1 MNKFLI
7 AITVT
12 LFLGSCGG
20 GNSSSKIPVAVAP
33 SLSLEASDTEQLVDD
48 SITLAWSSSNA
59 TSCSA
64 SGAWSG
70 SKNTSGS
77 ESIVVASAGQLT
89 YSLECSGA
97 GGSASS
103 SATITGYQEFLGV
116 SVDGYI
122 RSADIFIDE
131 NDNFEADGN
140 ELATVSADDGSFQ
153 LRYTVGNLVSL
164 GGFDVDSGN
173 LLDKL
178 LLVNKLD
185 NYNTFAAITPIT
197 TIISFMESPENIH
210 ASLGIDASL
219 DIGRTDPVKN
229 VGDGGIYDYLY
240 EKGNQATILVL
251 ALQNIANNLKETQDS
266 SQDYFKAFTEVLEA
280 SYADSESKVDVESN
294 VFITTV
300 LDKVVTSQALEIS
313 DDDKSNTALALS
325 ALLPLIEVKS
335 DEAINVAL
343 FNFATSTLQ
352 TDIKTIANG
361 TATPETLNIY
371 ATDLINYVATD
382 QNVSS
387 GELTPNII
395 ATADSAST
403 NEDVAI
409 EISVLTNDS
418 YTSASPISVT
428 VGTPSDGVANFAAGV
443 VFYTPSAD
451 FFGADS
457 FEYTISQSDKSA
469 SAIVTVSIA
478 PVNDAPAFNN
488 LLSQYSVA
496 KNQLNITTVLVVDTE
511 GDETSI
517 SIGGVDA
524 ASFELSNDNLLSF
537 VSAPDYLNKT
547 SYALALTVTDG
558 TDSTTQSIT
567 VTVTNVDDAEP
578 VFSSSSSFS
587 AAENQTAI
595 GTVTATDA
603 DSSSITFTV
612 SGSELAITSGGLLS
626 FVSAPDYE
634 TKSSYTATVTAT
646 DGTNSTTQSI
656 TVTVTDVNESS
667 VTVAADAASTNEDTS
682 ITFDPLTNDTIV
694 TDGYSVSVAAS
705 SANNGAVTVN
715 SGNTLTYTPSLN
727 FFGTDTFTYTATVNS
742 VSGSATV
749 TVTVNSVNDLPIIN
763 SLNSILTPDENQ
775 TAVVTVSA
783 SDVETSSLTYSVS
796 GTDSTLFSISSSG
809 VLTFKTAPD
818 YEAPADADTDN
829 NYAITIAVGDGTDT
843 VSQAV
848 TVEVQ
853 NVADLV
859 SGVAVDGYVAG
870 ATVFQ
875 DLDNDGVLDSGEPNT
890 STNALG
896 SFSLTLSS
904 VNKSAPVR
912 IINGYDLATNE
923 IHPSVMDISVTETG
937 SYIITPISTLVG
949 RLKIEDTTLTGT
961 VPQSMIAA
969 AMGISMADSPNDAIL
984 GFDPIAYFNGSDST
998 LATEARPVF
1007 AASQL
1012 LMAQGGGNYGV
1023 NKYITDQVLS
1033 TLSTT
1038 LTSASGSS
1046 ITMSSA
1052 SDIIAIKQDAYD
1064 AIFNGIVDTTL
1075 ADNPPINNVQ
1085 FKNNKAVMTDYL
1097 NGSASSQVQHSL
1109 YGIHDGTTTLVADLV
1124 GAKLDYENLKQIIDN
1139 DGTGKPLD
1147 LSFELSSLPI
1157 GSGTTSVNLRL
1168 FYGNDAVQDSG
1179 EDYLQVA
1186 LTANWES
1193 DGTTLQVKLPA
1204 SSNLVAT
1211 FFDRSGTTLSTTVT
1225 NVSED
1230 IITAAQ
1236 SGPNRPQTLKVRLST
1251 LFSAF
1256 PTEVSG
1262 LSSFLDG
1269 AATFTYQVEFGSF
1282 SLYDH
1287 LENSFTKIQGTFAVT
1302 STPDIAV
1309 FADDIYVHE
1318 NATTKDITFRLSQAS
1333 SSNVTVDYAISG
1345 SSSASSSD
1353 YTLSAGT
1360 VTIPAGSMSTT
1371 LAIAVT
1377 NDTAVEAQE
1386 EIRLSLSNPQNAV
1399 LGRTTVSAYITDG
1412 EKILDNAAQKA
1423 ILVNNI
1429 FKDSKSS
1436 INSYI
1441 KSSLDGTSVVISGTS
1456 YTYSQ
1461 VLVNNSL
1468 TSDVYA
1474 YIDSIVDDYEVMA
1487 EAMISAIMT
1496 KSNAY
1501 VDSQLSGF
1509 STYAGFAQA
1518 LTQLNSGLKG
1528 LNVSQIVG
1536 TNISNDGTYPSGQ
1549 SAATLLTAVEGK
1561 VNTLVTLAADTV
1573 ADILG
1578 TDTNANFPNA
1588 NVIIGTDGNDTITGT
1603 SGSDLIASFNG
1614 TDTVNG
1620 AAGNDKILGGS
1631 GVDTIN
1637 GGDNN
1642 DHIYG
1647 YAGADIL
1654 SGDADADKILG
1665 GLDNDTIRGGAGNDD
1680 LRGEAGDDTIYTGA
1694 GTDTV
1699 TGGLGN
1705 DIIIID
1711 GL

>member
-12 LFLGSCGG
+12 LFLSSCGG

-33 SLSLEASDTEQLVDD
+33 SLSLEVSDTEQLVDE
-48 SITLAWSSSNA
+48 SITLTWSSSNA

-77 ESIVVASAGQLT
+77 ESIVVASVGQLT
-89 YSLECSGA
+89 YTLECSGA
-97 GGSASS
+97 GGSVSS
-103 SATITGYQEFLGV
+103 SATVTGYQEFLGV

-325 ALLPLIEVKS
+325 ALIPLIEVKS

-443 VFYTPSAD
+443 IFYTPNAD

-537 VSAPDYLNKT
+537 VSAPDYLNKA

-567 VTVTNVDDAEP
+567 VTVTDVDDAGP

-646 DGTNSTTQSI
+646 DGINSATQSI
-656 TVTVTDVNESS
+656 TVTVTDV
-667 VTVAADAASTNEDTS
+667 DDTNFAPVLLNYEVCARV
-682 ITFDPLTNDTIV
+682 IE
-694 TDGYSVSVAAS
+694 
-705 SANNGAVTVN
+705 
-715 SGNTLTYTPSLN
+715 NTLI
-727 FFGTDTFTYTATVNS
+727 VC
-742 VSGSATV
+742 
-749 TVTVNSVNDLPIIN
+749 
-763 SLNSILTPDENQ
+763 
-775 TAVVTVSA
+775 
-783 SDVETSSLTYSVS
+783 
-796 GTDSTLFSISSSG
+796 
-809 VLTFKTAPD
+809 
-818 YEAPADADTDN
+818 
-829 NYAITIAVGDGTDT
+829 
-843 VSQAV
+843 
-848 TVEVQ
+848 
-853 NVADLV
+853 
-859 SGVAVDGYVAG
+859 
-870 ATVFQ
+870 
-875 DLDNDGVLDSGEPNT
+875 
-890 STNALG
+890 
-896 SFSLTLSS
+896 
-904 VNKSAPVR
+904 
-912 IINGYDLATNE
+912 
-923 IHPSVMDISVTETG
+923 
-937 SYIITPISTLVG
+937 
-949 RLKIEDTTLTGT
+949 
-961 VPQSMIAA
+961 
-969 AMGISMADSPNDAIL
+969 
-984 GFDPIAYFNGSDST
+984 T
-998 LATEARPVF
+998 LA
-1007 AASQL
+1007 
-1012 LMAQGGGNYGV
+1012 
-1023 NKYITDQVLS
+1023 
-1033 TLSTT
+1033 
-1038 LTSASGSS
+1038 
-1046 ITMSSA
+1046 
-1052 SDIIAIKQDAYD
+1052 
-1064 AIFNGIVDTTL
+1064 
-1075 ADNPPINNVQ
+1075 
-1085 FKNNKAVMTDYL
+1085 
-1097 NGSASSQVQHSL
+1097 
-1109 YGIHDGTTTLVADLV
+1109 
-1124 GAKLDYENLKQIIDN
+1124 
-1139 DGTGKPLD
+1139 
-1147 LSFELSSLPI
+1147 
-1157 GSGTTSVNLRL
+1157 
-1168 FYGNDAVQDSG
+1168 
-1179 EDYLQVA
+1179 
-1186 LTANWES
+1186 
-1193 DGTTLQVKLPA
+1193 
-1204 SSNLVAT
+1204 
-1211 FFDRSGTTLSTTVT
+1211 
-1225 NVSED
+1225 
-1230 IITAAQ
+1230 
-1236 SGPNRPQTLKVRLST
+1236 
-1251 LFSAF
+1251 
-1256 PTEVSG
+1256 
-1262 LSSFLDG
+1262 
-1269 AATFTYQVEFGSF
+1269 
-1282 SLYDH
+1282 
-1287 LENSFTKIQGTFAVT
+1287 
-1302 STPDIAV
+1302 
-1309 FADDIYVHE
+1309 
-1318 NATTKDITFRLSQAS
+1318 
-1333 SSNVTVDYAISG
+1333 
-1345 SSSASSSD
+1345 
-1353 YTLSAGT
+1353 
-1360 VTIPAGSMSTT
+1360 
-1371 LAIAVT
+1371 
-1377 NDTAVEAQE
+1377 
-1386 EIRLSLSNPQNAV
+1386 
-1399 LGRTTVSAYITDG
+1399 
-1412 EKILDNAAQKA
+1412 
-1423 ILVNNI
+1423 
-1429 FKDSKSS
+1429 
-1436 INSYI
+1436 
-1441 KSSLDGTSVVISGTS
+1441 
-1456 YTYSQ
+1456 
-1461 VLVNNSL
+1461 
-1468 TSDVYA
+1468 
-1474 YIDSIVDDYEVMA
+1474 
-1487 EAMISAIMT
+1487 
-1496 KSNAY
+1496 
-1501 VDSQLSGF
+1501 
-1509 STYAGFAQA
+1509 
-1518 LTQLNSGLKG
+1518 
-1528 LNVSQIVG
+1528 
-1536 TNISNDGTYPSGQ
+1536 
-1549 SAATLLTAVEGK
+1549 
-1561 VNTLVTLAADTV
+1561 
-1573 ADILG
+1573 
-1578 TDTNANFPNA
+1578 
-1588 NVIIGTDGNDTITGT
+1588 GTDGNGDSLAFTV
-1603 SGSDLIASFNG
+1603 NG
-1614 TDTVNG
+1614 TD
-1620 AAGNDKILGGS
+1620 ANDFVVGS
-1631 GVDTIN
+1631 DSVLKFAQNPDYEN
-1637 GGDNN
+1637 PSDNN
-1642 DHIYG
+1642 ANNEYEITLNVSDG
-1647 YAGADIL
+1647 
-1654 SGDADADKILG
+1654 
-1665 GLDNDTIRGGAGNDD
+1665 
-1680 LRGEAGDDTIYTGA
+1680 
-1694 GTDTV
+1694 TV
-1699 TGGLGN
+1699 TTSRSLKLRVLNLEENQLGE
-1705 DIIIID
+1705 
-1711 GL
+1711 GSFGSSTTE